1 MFEEWE
7 NFGIKIGP
15 FEVGGVT
22 QSIRYT
28 KTEKSNILRIKIE
41 PEIKRDQ
48 IKARLVEPGLLEIE
62 GPRAKGEEIPVE

>member
-15 FEVGGVT
+15 FAFGEMG

-28 KTEKSNILRIKIE
+28 KTEKSNIIRIKIE
-41 PEIKRDQ
+41 PEIKREQ
-48 IKARLVEPGLLEIE
+48 IKARLVKPGLLEIE
-62 GPRAKGEEIPVE
+62 WPRAKEQDIPVE